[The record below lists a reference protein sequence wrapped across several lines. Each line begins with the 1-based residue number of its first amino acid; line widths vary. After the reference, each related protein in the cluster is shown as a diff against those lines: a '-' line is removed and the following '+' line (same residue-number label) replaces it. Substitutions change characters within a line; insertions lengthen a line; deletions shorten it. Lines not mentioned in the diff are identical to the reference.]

1 VSSEKR
7 LRRPFSK
14 GETIGPKSETS
25 CWKSCSIFALRVAA
39 SSGSQWMAIVHP
51 SPLPLHIC
59 ARSPAGSDR
68 LASPFR
74 SCDDG
79 MRGGKREG
87 TRGGGGEKKRRQRE
101 EGVEERGRGGG
112 ERARR
117 LLRVRWIYQSDIQA
131 IVRDPGRFPVFLRG
145 EDAKE
150 VGNPSPPHYCRR
162 GVQVRLPQPRA
173 L

>member
-1 VSSEKR
+1 MV
-7 LRRPFSK
+7 LAGFSYERGKK
-14 GETIGPKSETS
+14 GRNE
-25 CWKSCSIFALRVAA
+25 
-39 SSGSQWMAIVHP
+39 
-51 SPLPLHIC
+51 
-59 ARSPAGSDR
+59 
-68 LASPFR
+68 
-74 SCDDG
+74 
-79 MRGGKREG
+79 
-87 TRGGGGEKKRRQRE
+87 RGGGGEKKRRQRE